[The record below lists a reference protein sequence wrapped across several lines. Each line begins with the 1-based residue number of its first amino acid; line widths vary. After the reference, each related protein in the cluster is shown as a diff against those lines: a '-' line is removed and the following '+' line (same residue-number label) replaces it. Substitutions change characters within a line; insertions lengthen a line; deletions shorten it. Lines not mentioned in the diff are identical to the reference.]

1 MKLVEWK
8 VIEDKVERVI
18 ARAFGGV
25 HNVPSWKRRQVCTTT
40 GGLKISIPAGGSM
53 ATYDGDYL
61 TRLVIAAHDECV
73 RFEIIGGTHGYMTCW
88 FHVREGRVGASMW
101 QRHPTM
107 EEALG
112 RIRKHYDMD
121 GNFIPESSKKEV

>member
-1 MKLVEWK
+1 MKLMEAK

-40 GGLKISIPAGGSM
+40 GGLKISIPVGGSM
-53 ATYDGDYL
+53 ATYDGDRL

-73 RFEIIGGTHGYMTCW
+73 RFEIIGGTPRYMTCW
-88 FHVREGRVGASMW
+88 FHVREGRIGDSMW

-107 EEALG
+107 EVALAK
-112 RIRKHYDMD
+112 IRKHYDVD
-121 GNFIPESSKKEV
+121 GKLIPEPFKKEV